1 MEKIRDFYKK
11 RKNKPISTFIL
22 TLDDA
27 VALLTAT
34 SISKIPPNW
43 LQYASE
49 LNPGGYSRAFLEY
62 LSKITDENERKEVE
76 KEYWAAQQP
85 SSMRTFIISED
96 LHQVDG
102 INVFI
107 PENIKKSKKV
117 DGKLGQNSNSSS
129 SSSSSN
135 SSSSNNSSNSS
146 NSTIPPK
153 KVKNSPKNLET
164 LDFQP
169 EHPQEDSH
177 NRFKVVQID
186 TSVTP
191 DWPGFT
197 RDFIPA
203 PLPEMLPKHNPSVDK
218 NTKSSLKIPVSMSD
232 YVREVGVIP
241 TLNSPIPTST
251 DGVEVRTSLTTG
263 NKLTLAEYGM
273 FNNGTEMHKINKFY
287 HNRQYK
293 PISQY
298 FKDLNDVYTFIAHC
312 FGRTPTSMW
321 LNTYYNLGGYSYT
334 FLQFL
339 SQLQTP
345 YQVRQAE
352 HEYWTKRLRRHETS
366 RQFGQLPEIM
376 QRQLDYD
383 RKLYSVEYKNS
394 PQIVAKLR
402 TRRVLTEV
410 LMLRSAVEKKQLQQ
424 RHGSRRG
431 VTGGGGGGSGG
442 SGGSGGGG
450 GGVLYKGDGENN
462 VEGEKNNV
470 KTNVE
475 KRVKKS
481 NNKIKHSEMLIQGLE
496 EFATKVTPNGGDNGS
511 KH

>member
-1 MEKIRDFYKK
+1 
-11 RKNKPISTFIL
+11 
-22 TLDDA
+22 
-27 VALLTAT
+27 
-34 SISKIPPNW
+34 
-43 LQYASE
+43 
-49 LNPGGYSRAFLEY
+49 
-62 LSKITDENERKEVE
+62 
-76 KEYWAAQQP
+76 
-85 SSMRTFIISED
+85 
-96 LHQVDG
+96 
-102 INVFI
+102 
-107 PENIKKSKKV
+107 
-117 DGKLGQNSNSSS
+117 
-129 SSSSSN
+129 
-135 SSSSNNSSNSS
+135 
-146 NSTIPPK
+146 
-153 KVKNSPKNLET
+153 
-164 LDFQP
+164 
-169 EHPQEDSH
+169 
-177 NRFKVVQID
+177 
-186 TSVTP
+186 
-191 DWPGFT
+191 
-197 RDFIPA
+197 
-203 PLPEMLPKHNPSVDK
+203 
-218 NTKSSLKIPVSMSD
+218 MSD

-273 FNNGTEMHKINKFY
+273 FNNGTEMNKINKFY

-298 FKDLNDVYTFIAHC
+298 FNNLNDVYTFISHC

-321 LNTYYNLGGYSYT
+321 LNTYYNLGGYSFT

-345 YQVRQAE
+345 YQIRQAE

-424 RHGSRRG
+424 RHGNRRG
-431 VTGGGGGGSGG
+431 VTGGGGGGG
-442 SGGSGGGG
+442 
-450 GGVLYKGDGENN
+450 GENN
-462 VEGEKNNV
+462 IDDQKNNV
-470 KTNVE
+470 EKKVE
-475 KRVKKS
+475 KKVKKS
-481 NNKIKHSEMLIQGLE
+481 NNRIKHSEMLIQGLE